1 MKTQKNYDEYL
12 NFVEKQNS
20 EIETL
25 ETELVE
31 VKKSHE
37 KAREDYKL
45 SAKKGDEVEAN
56 KQYELR
62 VKLTDDIKKLEQ
74 RISIKKDII
83 KATQIE
89 KIKEVLV
96 NAKDLKRHYDD
107 DLEKAHQEID
117 KASEQ
122 YNNAMK
128 MLHDTVDS
136 FNSEQN
142 VYRTILENL
151 DQQTR
156 KEVIT
161 DTGISFSEFRNT
173 IPRYSPYTLLPIGLL
188 SNMKE
193 KGIK

>member
-1 MKTQKNYDEYL
+1 MKTRKNYDEYL
-12 NFVEKQNS
+12 NFVEKQNN
-20 EIETL
+20 EIKTL

-31 VKKSHE
+31 VKNAHD
-37 KAREDYKL
+37 KAGEDYKL
-45 SAKKGDEVEAN
+45 SAKNGDEVEAN

-83 KATQIE
+83 KATRIE

-96 NAKDLKRHYDD
+96 NTKDLKSHYDD

-117 KASEQ
+117 KAAEQ

-136 FNSEQN
+136 FTSEQN
-142 VYRTILENL
+142 VYRNILENL
-151 DQQTR
+151 EPHTR
-156 KEVIT
+156 KEVTT
-161 DTGISFSEFRNT
+161 DTGISVSDFRVT
-173 IPRYSPYTLLPIGLL
+173 IPKYSPYTLLPIGLL

-193 KGIK
+193 RGIK